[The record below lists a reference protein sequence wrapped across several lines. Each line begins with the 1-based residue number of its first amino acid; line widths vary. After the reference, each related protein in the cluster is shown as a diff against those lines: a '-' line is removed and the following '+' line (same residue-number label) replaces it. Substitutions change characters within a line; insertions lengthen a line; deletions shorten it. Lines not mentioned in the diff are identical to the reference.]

1 MKKTGYWK
9 RRICVMLV
17 AFCMLTNTYLPYL
30 SVQAAETI
38 KTEKFKIQNEL
49 YKGKN
54 KSINN
59 NDEDENGQGRPGVD
73 IAAAISGESFSN
85 LDSLAAYVSE
95 YMVKGAKQIVVK
107 YTGAGYETFA
117 SESKIK
123 TELMPMVFAVDNATT
138 SDADYLFTSYD
149 SVEVEYVIDTA
160 NKWLKITMTP
170 TYQETAE
177 ETEEVDE
184 MVDNIIREIGISA
197 TDKTIDKV
205 TKVYQWVKDN
215 LTPSTSGGF
224 TAYSALKNGT
234 VKDIAYAALNYKI
247 LNKLGIRCAI
257 IRGYENGNLR
267 VWNLVKCDSG
277 GMWAWYSEDIYA
289 DDRDGS
295 SGNAILTGA
304 VGLNVTSDYADYESV
319 YIPLSEEDYQEEDGD
334 ITVTPVDNR
343 LKGITAS
350 YQPQS
355 KLKLNQVIKK
365 SDIRVVAE
373 YKDGTYKDVFVFS
386 IDKTRI
392 TDRADNK
399 ITVTY
404 MGYTASFTVDVDTDD
419 DISTGDVFYIKFD
432 TSGGSAPKD
441 LGGEAVQVAKN
452 EVIRLYSGSLTV
464 KRTPT
469 SVSYDITTY
478 KDGYVFKGWY
488 LDGNNFSTKCPSE
501 FTITGNITL
510 TAKWEENTLSAIKA
524 RYKGGII
531 KLEEHMSLEPV
542 TDPDTGEPVLDA
554 DGNQVWEEVWNPP
567 TGTIK
572 KSDIEVI
579 AYYSDG
585 TTEILGES
593 DFSID
598 PEIITHSGSTKV
610 LVTASNKSNPQSTR
624 SDTIVVYGENA
635 IVTPDNRVDPVGDT
649 YTVTFFSNYNATS
662 FKIEG
667 IPKYG
672 RITKDR
678 IEELYR
684 EGYSFEG
691 WFTDKNGGTKFTEY
705 TRITE
710 DLSLY
715 AHWTKKKLVRM
726 SVGYFGPKVAVGQNV
741 DRSNIIVS
749 AYYSDYSMQEI
760 TGGKNLTR
768 PGDYADQTGFTITK
782 EGENKFDVIYTEDNP
797 DDPTSPIK
805 LQGSFTVEGYVAPPN
820 MTYRVS
826 FDTDGGTVIPNITG
840 ITKGDTIKLPEDP
853 IKTGYVFAGWYKDSN
868 FITEFKE
875 TDAITGDTTLYAKWI
890 PFVQKPTV
898 LMAGYIGEGLEKGAK
913 IPKNEIRVLADC
925 NDGSRIEITEFTY
938 APTIMHT
945 SETQTKV
952 EVKYQDDINDVD
964 LSCVLYI
971 NAGEAGKT
979 YTITYDT
986 MGGDA
991 LESTTGIKWGSKVA
1005 LPAPTKTGDTFL
1017 GWYTSKSYEKEFT
1030 SDTFIIS
1037 DVTLY
1042 AKWEGTS
1049 DPDDPDD
1056 PDNPDIKGASLTAN
1070 YLGDDITVGK
1080 SVSKSNVE
1088 VILTKED
1095 GTKETVTDFKLTNA
1109 KITATG
1115 KNVVIVKY
1123 KKLQTTILVNG
1134 VKGTDSGN
1142 NNNNNNSKNTNTSK
1156 TNTKKDTETD
1166 KTKQTSTNQTSKKD
1180 QFAEKDNEIKDAQA
1194 LQMAVADLVAQ
1205 MEKAMR
1211 ESGATNSDALRE
1223 KIAQAVELLNSL
1235 NRIEKEEVEEQTLN
1249 DLNDLVL
1256 MLSNITQ
1263 TIDNRLT
1270 DVTLNEEDVK
1280 GLGLLLEPKEIRM
1293 TDPIELIFTA
1303 IDKTPGG
1310 TDKDLMEQYA
1320 AITGQTIFK
1329 YMDLSVIKKIKEDRS
1344 YITDGNN
1351 YVKLTMGIPEE
1362 YQGKPLY
1369 RVLRNHEGTIEQLN
1383 DMDFNPNTITFKTDK
1398 FSLYAMTY
1406 EGEAA
1411 PVPSDTEVV
1420 QPDETNATDESSLV
1434 VETKKNTSPLFII
1447 LAAAAVIVVAL
1458 GIILFIIMKER
1469 EDKEEQLEDLEPQEE
1484 NN

>member
-1 MKKTGYWK
+1 MKKSGYWK
-9 RRICVMLV
+9 KKFGVLLLAV
-17 AFCMLTNTYLPYL
+17 SMLTNTFLPYL
-30 SVQAAETI
+30 SVYAAKE
-38 KTEKFKIQNEL
+38 KAEKFKIQNEF
-49 YKGKN
+49 YKSSN
-54 KSINN
+54 KSVNN
-59 NDEDENGQGRPGVD
+59 NDDDENGKGRPGTD
-73 IAAAISGESFSN
+73 IKEAVSGESFA
-85 LDSLAAYVSE
+85 SLENMAAYISE

-107 YTGAGYETFA
+107 YTGTGYETFA

-123 TELMPMVFAVDNATT
+123 TELMPKVFAVDKATT
-138 SDADYLFTSYD
+138 SDADYLYTTYD

-184 MVDNIIREIGISA
+184 MVDNIIREIGVSS

-205 TKVYQWVKDN
+205 TKVYQWIKNN
-215 LTPSTSGGF
+215 LVPSTSGGF
-224 TAYSALKNGT
+224 TAYSALKNGSVRDT
-234 VKDIAYAALNYKI
+234 AYAALNYKI

-257 IRGYENGNLR
+257 IGGYENGKLR
-267 VWNLVKCDSG
+267 VWNLVKCDRD

-289 DDRDGS
+289 DDRDGA
-295 SGNAILTGA
+295 SGNAILTSA
-304 VGLNVTSDYADYESV
+304 AGLNVTPQYADYDSY
-319 YIPLSEEDYQEEDGD
+319 YIPLSEEDYKKEDGD
-334 ITVTPVDNR
+334 VPTTPVDNR

-392 TDRADNK
+392 TDRSDNK

-404 MGYTASFTVDVDTDD
+404 MGYTASFTVDIDTDED
-419 DISTGDVFYIKFD
+419 TSTGDVFYIKFD
-432 TSGGSAPKD
+432 TNGGTAPKD

-452 EVIRLYSGSLTV
+452 EVVRLSNQSVTV

-469 SVSYDITTY
+469 SVTYNITTY
-478 KDGYVFKGWY
+478 KDGYVFRGWY
-488 LDGNNFSTKCPSE
+488 LDGNNYSTKCPSE

-524 RYKGGII
+524 KYKGGII

-542 TDPDTGEPVLDA
+542 VDENTGEPVVDA
-554 DGNQVWEEVWNPP
+554 DGNQLWEEVWNPP
-567 TGTIK
+567 TGSIK
-572 KSDIEVI
+572 KSDIEVV

-585 TTEILGES
+585 TTEILSEN

-610 LVTASNKSNPQSTR
+610 LITASDKSNPQSTR
-624 SDTIVVYGENA
+624 SDTVIVYGENA

-667 IPKYG
+667 VPKYG

-678 IEELYR
+678 IEDLYR

-691 WFTDKNGGTKFTEY
+691 WFTDKNGGAKFTEY

-797 DDPTSPIK
+797 DDPTKPIQLK
-805 LQGSFTVEGYVAPPN
+805 GTFTVEGYVAPPN

-890 PFVQKPTV
+890 PFVLKPTV
-898 LMAGYIGEGLEKGAK
+898 LMAGYIGEGLEKGAN
-913 IPKNEIRVLADC
+913 IPKGEIRVLADC
-925 NDGSRIEITEFTY
+925 NDGSRIEITDFTY

-952 EVKYQDDINDVD
+952 EVRYQDDVNDVD

-979 YTITYDT
+979 YTVTYDT
-986 MGGDA
+986 MGGDE
-991 LESTTGIKWGSKVA
+991 LESTTGIKWGSKIA
-1005 LPAPTKTGDTFL
+1005 LPTPTKTGDTFL

-1030 SDTFIIS
+1030 ADTFIIS

-1042 AKWEGTS
+1042 AKLEGTS
-1049 DPDDPDD
+1049 TPDPENPDDPSV
-1056 PDNPDIKGASLTAN
+1056 KGATLTAN
-1070 YLGDDITVGK
+1070 YLGDDVTVGK

-1095 GTKETVTDFKLTNA
+1095 GTKETITDFKLSNA

-1134 VKGTDSGN
+1134 VKGTNSDSSN
-1142 NNNNNNSKNTNTSK
+1142 NNKNTKSSTTNKNDTKKNSSTEKKQNTNTTQK
-1156 TNTKKDTETD
+1156 
-1166 KTKQTSTNQTSKKD
+1166 SKKD
-1180 QFAEKDNEIKDAQA
+1180 QYLDNDKEIKDAEA
-1194 LQMAVADLVAQ
+1194 LQMVVADLVAQ

-1211 ESGATNSDALRE
+1211 DSGATNSDFLRE
-1223 KIAQAVELLNSL
+1223 KIAQALELLNSL
-1235 NRIEKEEVEEQTLN
+1235 NRIEKEEVDEQTLN
-1249 DLNDLVL
+1249 DLNHLIL
-1256 MLSNITQ
+1256 MLSNVTQ
-1263 TIDNRLT
+1263 TIDNRMT
-1270 DVTLNEEDVK
+1270 DVTLTEEDVK
-1280 GLGLLLEPKEIRM
+1280 GLGLLLEPNEIRK
-1293 TDPIELIFTA
+1293 TDPMELILTA
-1303 IDKTPGG
+1303 IDQTPTG

-1351 YVKLTMGIPEE
+1351 YVTLTMGIPEE

-1369 RVLRNHEGTIEQLN
+1369 HILRNHKGTVEQLN
-1383 DMDFNPNTITFKTDK
+1383 DNDYNPNTITFKTDK

-1411 PVPSDTEVV
+1411 PVQNDTEVV
-1420 QPDETNATDESSLV
+1420 QPDETNATDESNLV

-1458 GIILFIIMKER
+1458 GIILFILMKDR
-1469 EDKEEQLEDLEPQEE
+1469 EDKEEQLEEAEPQEE